1 MSVFG
6 LMPWDVDRLTLR
18 DIVILLKAAKQR
30 RLEPMQRM
38 AILATCIYNF
48 GGMRG
53 KDFQMK
59 DPGDLFPA
67 LFGKKGARS
76 VAREEMEEMKRR
88 HLARLEREKNGKNGR
103 IATR

>member
-18 DIVILLKAAKQR
+18 DIVILMKAARQR
-30 RLEPMQRM
+30 QLEPMQRM
-38 AILATCIYNF
+38 AILASYVYNF

-59 DPGDLFPA
+59 DPDDLFPA
-67 LFGKKGARS
+67 LFGKKSARS
-76 VAREEMEEMKRR
+76 VAKEEMEEMKRR
-88 HLARLEREKNGKNGR
+88 HLARLERERNGKNGR
-103 IATR
+103 ITAR